1 MKLAK
6 RKIMKG
12 LSIFTAGI
20 LFTTGLSACSNT
32 KTADKNTDKKADT
45 DNAKTQSEGF
55 SPRLDTDVSV
65 NLDVSGFFGNFEAL
79 DQVVNDFNEYYPNVT
94 VSYEQ
99 NNGDKLVEYIKNNP
113 NVDIF
118 MTDDTNLRYSDWE
131 DYYVLDQCADLSKED
146 VNVSGIQDQYLK
158 MCTFDGKL
166 ARIPI
171 SVNITGIV
179 VNKTLLKNEG
189 LEMPTNYEEFLSVL
203 EALKEKGYT
212 PIQGPENSI
221 YANLI
226 YDMGMAMIGSDA
238 TLLEALNNGDE
249 EAVTKLTVPFERLQE
264 LIDKGYI
271 DKDVNAEYPDDNY
284 DGAILKFF
292 EGDVPFWV
300 CTTEKFSGMKKRES
314 KSETFTANPFEYEF
328 TYAPLGDKG
337 VYEFSEPWFGF
348 SVNKDS
354 EDYDYAIEFMRFLA
368 TEDELNTI
376 SGVKGVPSVAKNAT
390 NERYPQIGN
399 IENVELSFVNDGTLF
414 NHVKDF
420 FGQEAGK
427 LASGEVSSPED
438 AARDYV
444 EQCAKVAKEM
454 NDQK

>member
-1 MKLAK
+1 MRIAK
-6 RKIMKG
+6 KTTLKS
-12 LSIFTAGI
+12 LSFVTAGI
-20 LFTTGLSACSNT
+20 MLTTGLSACSTTKSSDT
-32 KTADKNTDKKADT
+32 KTDQKAENAADAQ
-45 DNAKTQSEGF
+45 AEGF
-55 SPRLDTDVSV
+55 TPRLDKDISV
-65 NLDVSGFFGNFEAL
+65 NLDMSGFFGNFEAL

-118 MTDDTNLRYSDWE
+118 MTDDTNFRYSDWD
-131 DYYVLDQCADLSKED
+131 DYYVLDQCADLAKED
-146 VNVSGIQDQYLK
+146 INVSGIQDDYLK

-166 ARIPI
+166 VRIPM
-171 SVNITGIV
+171 SVNTTGMA
-179 VNKTLLKNEG
+179 VNKTLLEKEG
-189 LEMPTNYEEFLSVL
+189 LDVPTNYEEFLSVL
-203 EALKEKGYT
+203 EALKKKGYT
-212 PIQGPENSI
+212 PIQGSENSV

-226 YDMGMAMIGSDA
+226 YDMGMAMIGTDSK
-238 TLLEALNNGDE
+238 LLEALNNGDE
-249 EAVTKLTVPFERLQE
+249 EAVTKLTLPFERLQE

-271 DKDVNAEYPDDNY
+271 NKDVNADYPADNY

-292 EGDVPFWV
+292 EGDVPFWI
-300 CTTEKFSGMKKRES
+300 CTSANFSGMKKRES
-314 KSETFTANPFEYEF
+314 KSETFSADPFEYEF
-328 TYAPLGDKG
+328 TYAPLGDTG

-354 EDYDYAIEFMRFLA
+354 EDYDCAIEFIRFLA
-368 TEDELNTI
+368 TEDEMNTI
-376 SGVKGVPSVAKNAT
+376 ANVKGVPSVAKNPT

-399 IENVELSFVNDGTLF
+399 IEHVELSFINDGTIF

-444 EQCAKVAKEM
+444 ERCAEVAKEM
-454 NDQK
+454 ATDK